1 MNKMKKITLSILLI
15 ISYLSAFSQLTIRV
29 TSVPTTTPADAKI
42 YVLGNFNNWNKDDT
56 SKILKR
62 QTDGSLAVTFTPSVS
77 ALEFKFTQYNWTPPE
92 ATAQGTFRPNR
103 TLTYNGG
110 AQTVNLTIDG
120 WEGQS
125 NTGSTAAANVRILS
139 NNFSMPQLGRT
150 RRVWIYLPPQ
160 YSDTSKR
167 FPVFYMHDG
176 QNLFDAATAFGG
188 NEWRIDE
195 TLNTLAAQGEK
206 NCIVVGIDNG
216 GGSRIDEYSA
226 YQNTRYG
233 GGQGGAYAK
242 FIVETL
248 KPHIDA
254 NYRTK
259 SDRTNTA
266 VGGSSLGGL
275 ISMYIAAEYQNV
287 FSKALIFSP
296 SFWFADSCYTQVQ
309 QRGKQFGM
317 RYYFMAGTNEDATLV
332 AKINQMTTLLRGL
345 GYSED
350 ELKTVLKTDGQHSEW
365 FWAREYGAGFQWLFR
380 DGTTK
385 TDVGRIDTKVK
396 IFPNPTDSV
405 LQIESSENLS
415 YVNLE
420 IYDMFGR
427 LMRYEPLRSD
437 KQIDVSYFKSGTY
450 LLKGV
455 RSNQLLFTEKFS
467 KN

>member
-1 MNKMKKITLSILLI
+1 MKKITLFILLI
-15 ISYLSAFSQLTIRV
+15 ISSLSAFAQLTIRV
-29 TSVPTTTPADAKI
+29 TSVPTSTPADAKI
-42 YVLGNFNNWNKDDT
+42 YVLGNFNNWNPNDT
-56 SKILKR
+56 AKILKR

-92 ATAQGTFRPNR
+92 ATAQGTFRANR
-103 TLTYNGG
+103 TLTYSGG

-139 NNFSMPQLGRT
+139 NSFSMPQLGRN

-160 YSDTSKR
+160 YSDTTKR

-176 QNLFDAATAFGG
+176 QNLFDRATSFSG
-188 NEWRIDE
+188 EWQVDE
-195 TLNTLAAQGEK
+195 TLNTLASQGDK
-206 NCIVVGIDNG
+206 GCIVVGIDNG
-216 GGSRIDEYSA
+216 GASRIDEYSA
-226 YQNTRYG
+226 YNNPRYG
-233 GGQGGAYAK
+233 GGQGKLYAK

-259 SDRTNTA
+259 SDRNNTA

-296 SFWFADSCYTQVQ
+296 SFWFVDSCYTQVQ

-317 RYYFMAGTNEDATLV
+317 RYYFMAGTNEDANLV
-332 AKINQMTTLLRGL
+332 AQMTRMTNILRGL
-345 GYSED
+345 GYTED
-350 ELKTVLKTDGQHSEW
+350 EMKTVLKTDGQHAEW
-365 FWAREYGAGFQWLFR
+365 FWAREYGDGYKWLFR
-380 DGTTK
+380 EGTSK

-396 IFPNPTDSV
+396 VFPNPTDSF
-405 LQIESSENLS
+405 LRIESAENLDF
-415 YVNLE
+415 VNLE
-420 IYDMFGR
+420 IYDILGR

-437 KQIDVSYFKSGTY
+437 KQLDVSYFKSGVY

-455 RSNQLLFTEKFS
+455 RGSQLLFTEKFS

>member
-1 MNKMKKITLSILLI
+1 MKKIILSMWLI
-15 ISYLSAFSQLTIRV
+15 ISYLSAFAQLTIRV
-29 TSVPTTTPADAKI
+29 TSVPTNTPADTKI
-42 YVLGNFNNWNKDDT
+42 YVLGNFNNWNPNDT
-56 SKILKR
+56 TKILKR
-62 QTDGSLAVTFTPSVS
+62 QNDGSLAVTFTPSVS

-92 ATAQGTFRPNR
+92 ATAQGGFRPNR

-125 NTGSTAAANVRILS
+125 NTGSTAAANVRIVS
-139 NNFSMPQLGRT
+139 NTFSMPQLGRN

-160 YSDTSKR
+160 YSDTTKR
-167 FPVFYMHDG
+167 FPVFYMQDG
-176 QNLFDAATAFGG
+176 QNLFDRATSFSG
-188 NEWRIDE
+188 EWQVDE
-195 TLNTLAAQGEK
+195 TLNTLASQSDKG
-206 NCIVVGIDNG
+206 CIVVGIDNG
-216 GGSRIDEYSA
+216 GASRIDEYSA
-226 YQNTRYG
+226 YVNTRYG
-233 GGQGGAYAK
+233 GGQGKLYAK

-259 SDRTNTA
+259 SDRNNTA

-317 RYYFMAGTNEDATLV
+317 RYYFMAGTNEDADLV
-332 AKINQMTTLLRGL
+332 AQMTRMTNILRGL
-345 GYSED
+345 GYTED
-350 ELKTVLKTDGQHSEW
+350 ELKTVLKTDGQHAEW
-365 FWAREYGAGFQWLFR
+365 FWAREYGDGYKWLFR
-380 DGTTK
+380 EGTSK

-405 LQIESSENLS
+405 LRIESGENLD

-420 IYDMFGR
+420 VYDILGR
-427 LMRYEPLRSD
+427 LMRYEPLRND
-437 KQIDVSYFKSGTY
+437 KQLDVSYFKSGVY

-455 RSNQLLFTEKFS
+455 RGNQLLFTEKFS

>member
-1 MNKMKKITLSILLI
+1 MKKITLSILLI

-92 ATAQGTFRPNR
+92 ATVQGTYRPNR

-110 AQTVNLTIDG
+110 AQTVNLTIDC
-120 WEGQS
+120 WEGLSCS
-125 NTGSTAAANVRILS
+125 NPTTGNGNVRIVS
-139 NNFSMPQLGRT
+139 NAFAMPQLGRT

-195 TLNTLAAQGEK
+195 TLNALAAQGEK
-206 NCIVVGIDNG
+206 NCIVVGVDNG
-216 GGSRIDEYSA
+216 GSTRLIEYTPHRNP
-226 YQNTRYG
+226 QYG

-396 IFPNPTDSV
+396 IFPNPTNSV
-405 LQIESSENLS
+405 LQIESAENLS
-415 YVNLE
+415 FVNLE

-455 RSNQLLFTEKFS
+455 RGNQLLFTEKFF

>member
-1 MNKMKKITLSILLI
+1 MKKLTFSMLLI
-15 ISYLSAFSQLTIRV
+15 ISCLSAFAQLTLRV
-29 TSVPTTTPADAKI
+29 TSIPTSTPANAKI
-42 YVLGNFNNWNKDDT
+42 YALGNFNAWNKDDT

-62 QTDGSLAVTFTPSVS
+62 QSDGSYTVTFTPSAS
-77 ALEFKFTQYNWTPPE
+77 ALEFKFTQYNWSPPE
-92 ATAQGTFRPNR
+92 ATLQGGYRANR

-110 AQTVNLTIDG
+110 VQTVNLTIDC
-120 WEGQS
+120 WEGPSCANPTSNGSVRIVS
-125 NTGSTAAANVRILS
+125 NT
-139 NNFSMPQLGRT
+139 FSMPQLGRT

-176 QNLFDAATAFGG
+176 QNLFDAATAFQG
-188 NEWRIDE
+188 NEWRVDE
-195 TLNTLAAQGEK
+195 TLNALAAQGEK
-206 NCIVVGIDNG
+206 NCIVVGVDNG
-216 GGSRIDEYSA
+216 GPTRLDEYTPHK
-226 YQNTRYG
+226 NPTHG
-233 GGQGGAYAK
+233 GGQGKAYAK

-248 KPHIDA
+248 KPYIDA

-259 SDRTNTA
+259 TDRTNTA

-296 SFWFADSCYTQVQ
+296 SFWFADSCYTHVQ

-332 AKINQMTTLLRGL
+332 AKISQMTTLLRGL
-345 GYSED
+345 GYTED
-350 ELKTVLKTDGQHSEW
+350 ELKTVLKTDGQHAEW
-365 FWAREYGAGFQWLFR
+365 FWAREYGAGYQWLFR
-380 DGTTK
+380 EGTTA

-396 IFPNPTDSV
+396 VFPNPTDSV
-405 LQIESSENLS
+405 LQISSTENLS
-415 YVNLE
+415 FVNLE

-437 KQIDVSYFKSGTY
+437 KQIDVSYFKSGVY

-455 RSNQLLFTEKFS
+455 RGNQLLFTEKFS